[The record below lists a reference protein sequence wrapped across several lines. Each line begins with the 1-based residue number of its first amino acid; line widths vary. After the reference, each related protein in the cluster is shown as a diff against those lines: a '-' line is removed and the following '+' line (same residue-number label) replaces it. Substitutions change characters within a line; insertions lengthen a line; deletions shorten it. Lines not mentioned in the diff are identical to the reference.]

1 MKKIVF
7 ILFAA
12 LSLISCSNDE
22 DFSQKNTAA
31 TTAPQGKSA
40 NKLASG
46 VNVKL
51 YKAWTSLSSK
61 YGRSEYYRKFQVEVR
76 NLDYTKDVAVLH
88 KMSDGSWKFFN
99 LSYIQST
106 PDGTEIWGGEFKID
120 NYNERYPG
128 FLFFADE
135 FAVRYIVKGVEYWDN
150 NNNANYKMNDLEGMF
165 LRNDINISADT
176 YMTSIYANY
185 GSSSNT
191 FSVHADVRNLNPTKQ
206 VSVVYT
212 TDNWASTKTAAL
224 QYTPYL
230 TVGAAQV
237 ISSPN
242 KFGIER
248 WFAYLD
254 VPSTVNNIQYAVVYK
269 VNGVEYWDN
278 NFGKNFIAI
287 KK

>member
-1 MKKIVF
+1 MKKIFF
-7 ILFAA
+7 ILFAS
-12 LSLISCSNDE
+12 LSLISCSNDD
-22 DFSQKNTAA
+22 DFSQKKSSN
-31 TTAPQGKSA
+31 APQTKTA

-76 NLDYTKDVAVLH
+76 NIDYTKDVAVLH

-99 LSYIQST
+99 LSYLKST
-106 PDGTEIWGGEFKID
+106 PDGTEIWGGEFMID
-120 NYNERYPG
+120 NYNQRYPG
-128 FLFFADE
+128 FLYFADE
-135 FAVRYIVKGVEYWDN
+135 FAIRYIVKGVEYWDN
-150 NNNANYKMNDLEGMF
+150 NNNANYKMGDLEGSY
-165 LRNDINISADT
+165 LRSDINISADT
-176 YMTSIYANY
+176 YMTSIYSNY
-185 GSSSNT
+185 GTNDNT

-212 TDNWASTKTAAL
+212 TDNWATVKTAAL
-224 QYTPYL
+224 QYTSSL
-230 TVGAAQV
+230 TVGAAQT

-242 KFGIER
+242 RFGIER
-248 WFAYLD
+248 WFAYLN
-254 VPSTVNNIQYAVVYK
+254 VPSNVNSIEYALSYK

-278 NFGKNFIAI
+278 NFGTNFIAI